1 MEDLEDPQGAPVT
14 GAVNEPEGNK
24 DPRDP
29 LRPGIDEE
37 DNARTPPL
45 ADPTA
50 DMEGREDN
58 GELGMGDE
66 TDGQAAAD
74 DDDELESDLEELDE
88 AEFENFDASAVN
100 ISAQP
105 MQVDESNVA
114 LLGVHKRKRTAEEE
128 AERERKKKKKERRRE
143 KPKRSKKA
151 AGDDDDLDQGEDL
164 DGKRARRSK
173 LGPDGRPV
181 KAVRRPRTPEN
192 EENLT
197 PEERR
202 RRALD
207 RKMEDALKTNRV
219 SRRKQA
225 VVLEERA
232 DQEIEA
238 MRQRMAKAC
247 EMDAQ
252 ARAQGEV
259 AVYKLKI
266 LPDVV
271 ELMNRN
277 TIQAQLVDPDVN
289 ILEAVRFM
297 LEPADQDAALPNYQ
311 IQRELFAIL
320 TKLNIGKEALKSS
333 GIGKVVLFYTRSVQ
347 PQPEIKRQAER
358 LVGEWMR
365 VILGKSK
372 DRRNISVET
381 RTYDPSV
388 QIQRATAPSQAEQV
402 AAAAERRRRV
412 LEPSRPANRA
422 RLDNAGVGTYTIAP
436 VSNLSNVQGIGARRP
451 GAAGEEAFRRIAARS
466 AMKANGTGRR

>member
-1 MEDLEDPQGAPVT
+1 
-14 GAVNEPEGNK
+14 
-24 DPRDP
+24 
-29 LRPGIDEE
+29 
-37 DNARTPPL
+37 
-45 ADPTA
+45 
-50 DMEGREDN
+50 
-58 GELGMGDE
+58 
-66 TDGQAAAD
+66 
-74 DDDELESDLEELDE
+74 
-88 AEFENFDASAVN
+88 
-100 ISAQP
+100 
-105 MQVDESNVA
+105 
-114 LLGVHKRKRTAEEE
+114 
-128 AERERKKKKKERRRE
+128 
-143 KPKRSKKA
+143 
-151 AGDDDDLDQGEDL
+151 
-164 DGKRARRSK
+164 
-173 LGPDGRPV
+173 
-181 KAVRRPRTPEN
+181 
-192 EENLT
+192 
-197 PEERR
+197 
-202 RRALD
+202 
-207 RKMEDALKTNRV
+207 MEDALKTNRV

-247 EMDAQ
+247 EMDAE
-252 ARAQGEV
+252 ARARGDV

-277 TIQAQLVDPDVN
+277 TIQSQLVDPDVN

-320 TKLNIGKEALKSS
+320 SKLNIGKDALKAS

-381 RTYDPSV
+381 RMYDPSQ
-388 QIQRATAPSQAEQV
+388 QIQRSTAPSQAEQI
-402 AAAAERRRRV
+402 AAAAEKRRRV
-412 LEPSRPANRA
+412 LEPTRPANRA